1 MTTQN
6 KTVSKLYS
14 YEYGLGEF
22 GFTFFNF
29 LVAYYL
35 MYYLT
40 DVLCLPMLVAAS
52 IYSAVQWVEVMTM
65 LTAGIMIDKIQL
77 KGGKYRPWIV
87 LGSVV
92 CGIST
97 LIFFTD
103 FHLNQTLSAVIFTIA
118 YFCCY
123 CGYNTM
129 WVAYRALLNPLCK
142 SAKDSVVIT
151 TASSQMSSVAGL
163 IFSAVGARLL
173 YGFQEIRTGYT
184 VSAICY
190 CSLMVICMLFVAHL
204 VKPFDRTA
212 SVTGEAKVTVKEL
225 LRGVNK
231 NTIVFFLAV
240 TFREA
245 VQTIFPTLLVY
256 YFTYTV
262 GHPEWMSI
270 YITTITV
277 TTLVGYTFADKLA
290 VRFGK
295 RSMFLVSSLV
305 SCVAL
310 AAINLT
316 NSLGGFLAMI
326 VIYMFCSIFSGS
338 MIPAFMNDIAV
349 FNEANYGLRGHA
361 FSAAIGGGAIRL
373 SQVVGGALASFG
385 LLCIGY
391 SGSGAMD
398 ADISSKV
405 CGLMTWG
412 SVAVILVSTAIF
424 WFYRLDDKTMEEAYN
439 KTSRSEKASS

>member
-1 MTTQN
+1 MAAQK
-6 KTVSKLYS
+6 KTISKLFS
-14 YEYGLGEF
+14 YGYGLGEF

-40 DVLCLPMLVAAS
+40 DVLCLPMLTAAA
-52 IYSAVQWVEVMTM
+52 IYSAVQWVEVATM
-65 LTAGIMIDKIQL
+65 LASGIVIDKAQL
-77 KGGKYRPWIV
+77 KGGKYRPWII

-92 CGIST
+92 CAVST
-97 LIFFTD
+97 IIFFTD
-103 FHLNQTLSAVIFTIA
+103 FHVGKTLSAVIFTIA

-129 WVAYRALLNPLCK
+129 WVAYRTLLNPLCK

-151 TASSQMSSVAGL
+151 TSASQMSSIAGL

-173 YGFQEIRTGYT
+173 YGFTDIHTGYT
-184 VSAICY
+184 VSAIAYGC
-190 CSLMVICMLFVAHL
+190 LMVVCMLIVAYL
-204 VKPFDRTA
+204 VKPYDQA
-212 SVTGEAKVTVKEL
+212 APDQHDHKVTVKEL
-225 LRGVNK
+225 LRGINR

-256 YFTYTV
+256 YFTYTM
-262 GHPEWMSI
+262 GHPEWMSV
-270 YITTITV
+270 YITTITI
-277 TTLVGYTFADKLA
+277 TTLVGYSFADKLA

-295 RSMFLVSSLV
+295 RTMFLVSSLV
-305 SCVAL
+305 SCAAL
-310 AAINLT
+310 ALINLT
-316 NSLGGFLAMI
+316 GNLTQFLALI
-326 VIYMFCSIFSGS
+326 VVYMFCSIFSGA

-385 LLCIGY
+385 LLSIGY
-391 SGSGAMD
+391 SGSGVMSESIAPKVT
-398 ADISSKV
+398 IST
-405 CGLMTWG
+405 C
-412 SVAVILVSTAIF
+412 IF
-424 WFYRLDDKTMEEAYN
+424 YFYRLDDAALEDAYQKTIHDPVD
-439 KTSRSEKASS
+439 T

>member
-1 MTTQN
+1 MAAQK
-6 KTVSKLYS
+6 KTISKLFS
-14 YEYGLGEF
+14 YGYGLGEF

-40 DVLCLPMLVAAS
+40 DVLCLPMLTAAA
-52 IYSAVQWVEVMTM
+52 IYSAVQWVEVATM
-65 LTAGIMIDKIQL
+65 LASGIVIDKAQL
-77 KGGKYRPWIV
+77 KGGKYRPWIIM
-87 LGSVV
+87 GSVV
-92 CGIST
+92 CAVST
-97 LIFFTD
+97 VIFFTD
-103 FHLNQTLSAVIFTIA
+103 FHLSKTLSAIIFTIA

-151 TASSQMSSVAGL
+151 TSASQMSSIAGL
-163 IFSAVGARLL
+163 IFSAVGAKLL
-173 YGFQEIRTGYT
+173 YGFASIHTGYT
-184 VSAICY
+184 VSAIAYGC
-190 CSLMVICMLFVAHL
+190 LMVVCMLIVAHL
-204 VKPFDRTA
+204 VKPYDRA
-212 SVTGEAKVTVKEL
+212 APDQNAHKVTMKEL
-225 LRGVNK
+225 FRGINR

-256 YFTYTV
+256 YFTYTM
-262 GHPEWMSI
+262 GHPEWMSV
-270 YITTITV
+270 YITTITI
-277 TTLVGYTFADKLA
+277 TTLVGYSFADKLA

-295 RSMFLVSSLV
+295 RTMFLVSSLV
-305 SCVAL
+305 SCAAL
-310 AAINLT
+310 ALINLT
-316 NSLGGFLAMI
+316 GNLTQFLALI
-326 VIYMFCSIFSGS
+326 VVYMFCSIFSGA

-385 LLCIGY
+385 LLSIGY
-391 SGSGAMD
+391 SGSGVMPESIAP
-398 ADISSKV
+398 KV
-405 CGLMTWG
+405 TGLMG
-412 SVAVILVSTAIF
+412 QRCCHPDQHLHFLFLSTG
-424 WFYRLDDKTMEEAYN
+424 
-439 KTSRSEKASS
+439 